1 MSFAAE
7 FDVRFGDIDHAR
19 VVYYPRFFHYFH
31 MAFEQWF
38 GEALGVTYP
47 DLVNVHNIGF
57 PSVRVETEFS
67 NPLRYGD
74 RVRVSIVI
82 ENLGTRSLTLLYT
95 LDRVSDGA
103 ACARAK
109 ITTVAVDN
117 IEFRSVPIPEWLRER
132 FDAFRKRAE
141 QR

>member
-38 GEALGVTYP
+38 GEALGVAYP
-47 DLVNVHNIGF
+47 DLVDNHNIGF
-57 PSVRVETEFS
+57 PSVRVETEFHS
-67 NPLRYGD
+67 PLRYGD
-74 RVRVSIVI
+74 RVRVSIDIDNV
-82 ENLGTRSLTLLYT
+82 GSRSLTLRYAMH
-95 LDRVSDGA
+95 RISDDVL
-103 ACARAK
+103 CAKAK

-117 IEFRSVPIPEWLRER
+117 NGFHSVPIPDWLRER
-132 FDAFRKRAE
+132 FDGFRKQGHE
-141 QR
+141 Q